1 MYSGVYNGSVKHEPD
16 LSSVLAR
23 AWSVG
28 VEKIIV
34 TAGNLAEAKTAAELC
49 KSGMNDSRPERR
61 YARSEDAAASA
72 ASTMR

>member
-49 KSGMNDSRPERR
+49 KSGMTD
-61 YARSEDAAASA
+61 
-72 ASTMR
+72 